1 MHQQLILGSIEHQFK
16 CAILISAATH
26 KISRN
31 TLSEIFSRLGMVDC
45 YIPFFKRKPI
55 PHLWELFFAHSH
67 PTTYNQ
73 FIQQYNCWTGLL
85 EFTSQEDDNL
95 IHQLITHQV
104 PWKTRSTPESNNSL
118 ILPFSHSILAHENTN
133 SINSTPKLKSQ
144 KISLDHL
151 RSRMATVLAK
161 ASKIS

>member
-1 MHQQLILGSIEHQFK
+1 MQQQLILGSIEHQLK

-31 TLSEIFSRLGMVDC
+31 TLTEIFSRLGMVDC
-45 YIPFFKRKPI
+45 YIPFFKRKSI

-85 EFTSQEDDNL
+85 EFTSQEDDTL

-104 PWKTRSTPESNNSL
+104 PWKTRSTPESNSSH
-118 ILPFSHSILAHENTN
+118 IPPFSHSTLAHENTN
-133 SINSTPKLKSQ
+133 SINSTHQLKSQ

>member
-1 MHQQLILGSIEHQFK
+1 MQQQLILGSIEHQFK

-31 TLSEIFSRLGMVDC
+31 TLTEIFSRLGMVDC

-95 IHQLITHQV
+95 IHQLLTGKTKWIYQNSKKYTSDAAASTNELSAIQKMLKSFLNTHG
-104 PWKTRSTPESNNSL
+104 RSTKTAE
-118 ILPFSHSILAHENTN
+118 
-133 SINSTPKLKSQ
+133 
-144 KISLDHL
+144 
-151 RSRMATVLAK
+151 
-161 ASKIS
+161 

>member
-1 MHQQLILGSIEHQFK
+1 MQQHLILGSIEHQFK

-95 IHQLITHQV
+95 IHQLLTG
-104 PWKTRSTPESNNSL
+104 KTKWIYQNNKKYTSDTVDSTNELSAIQKMLKNFLNTYGRSTKTAE
-118 ILPFSHSILAHENTN
+118 
-133 SINSTPKLKSQ
+133 
-144 KISLDHL
+144 
-151 RSRMATVLAK
+151 
-161 ASKIS
+161 

>member
-1 MHQQLILGSIEHQFK
+1 MQQHLILGSIEHQFK

-31 TLSEIFSRLGMVDC
+31 TLTEIFSRLGMVDC

-73 FIQQYNCWTGLL
+73 HIRQYNCWTGLL

-95 IHQLITHQV
+95 IHQLLTG
-104 PWKTRSTPESNNSL
+104 KTKWIYQPNSTQQSKL
-118 ILPFSHSILAHENTN
+118 CTKK
-133 SINSTPKLKSQ
+133 SINELIAEFRQRAART
-144 KISLDHL
+144 
-151 RSRMATVLAK
+151 
-161 ASKIS
+161 